1 MIANFYIIPES
12 LSNESLNNEK
22 FLTSLQSFVSDYHNF
37 LEFKEENKIIIQR
50 DVFDVVLPNGKTL
63 AEFLYSH
70 DSEIQGKELSLKQ
83 FLSSIFLKLS
93 NQDVD
98 IEIIK
103 EKIKCNSIE
112 NCFGIISLHKIEGL
126 ADENQVIYDKD
137 SWYGFR
143 RFHLGLYFNDEKY
156 FIKKKKKYYP

>member
-1 MIANFYIIPES
+1 MDALIKTNFKFEEQKDLYIGKVRDVYNIDNNFLVMI
-12 LSNESLNNEK
+12 
-22 FLTSLQSFVSDYHNF
+22 VSDR
-37 LEFKEENKIIIQR
+37 ISA
-50 DVFDVVLPNGKTL
+50 FDVVLPNGKTL

-112 NCFGIISLHKIEGL
+112 NCFGIISLHKISVPFI
-126 ADENQVIYDKD
+126 NKD
-137 SWYGFR
+137 
-143 RFHLGLYFNDEKY
+143 
-156 FIKKKKKYYP
+156 IKGM